1 MAARGWI
8 AAIAIVALAG
18 AGWKY
23 SQSGDEGNKQSQ
35 IVAGEVVRGALPISV
50 VERGNLKAANSLEL
64 KSEVE
69 GSTTILML
77 IEEGVFVEEGTLLAE
92 LDATGM
98 VEKRVSQEITMQN
111 AEASWIKSTQNLEIQ
126 KSQNLSDQASAKRNL
141 AFAEI
146 DKKKYTEGEWL
157 NQEQKAKDDI
167 LLAEEDLTRA
177 VDTLAHSAKLFDR
190 GFITRNEYDADVLAK
205 QRKEISL
212 EQVKRTMEVLTTY
225 TNPREIQSLDADVIE
240 ANREIERVDLQAKA
254 RLVDYEAEVRSAL
267 ARFEL
272 ETEKYE
278 RLEDQIGKAKLY
290 APASGMVVYAQPEGG
305 RNSSGEPLREGST
318 VRERQ
323 KIVTIPSS
331 EGMVAE
337 VSLHESV
344 LEKVQTG
351 LACTVKVD
359 ALGDLELPGVVKFKA
374 VLPDRNSWMANPNQ
388 RLYRTEISIT
398 ESDPRMRPGMS
409 CSIEIH
415 VEVAKDTLY
424 VPVQTIFRDAGESIV
439 FVYTDSGTVEK
450 QRVEVGSFSHLYAQ
464 ILTGVQEGQRIALSV
479 PIGQS
484 LAPAPTMQ
492 GRSEDSDDDTEA
504 SEGSKG
510 TPAPKGMPSMG
521 GEGGPGTWDGKKKG
535 GRPSGLE
542 GPPKKSASAEK
553 ESSTAAP
560 VTAELADADSE
571 ILAASPGTEE

>member
-1 MAARGWI
+1 MGSRGWI
-8 AAIAIVALAG
+8 AAIVIVALAG
-18 AGWKY
+18 GGWKY
-23 SQSGDEGNKQSQ
+23 SQGDDEGGNQSRA
-35 IVAGEVVRGALPISV
+35 VAAEVLRGDLPISV

-64 KSEVE
+64 KSEIE

-77 IEEGVFVEEGTLLAE
+77 IEEGTYVEEGVLLAE

-98 VEKRVSQEITMQN
+98 VEKRVSQQITTQN
-111 AEASWIKSTQNLEIQ
+111 AEASWIKATQNLEIQ
-126 KSQNLSDQASAKRNL
+126 KSQNLSDQASAERKL

-146 DKKKYTEGEWL
+146 DKQKYTEGEWL

-167 LLAEEDLTRA
+167 LLAEEDLERA
-177 VDTLAHSAKLFDR
+177 IDTLAHSAKLFDR

-212 EQVKRTMEVLTTY
+212 EQVKRTLEVLTTY
-225 TNPREIQSLDADVIE
+225 TNPREIQSLDADVLE
-240 ANREIERVDLQAKA
+240 ANREIERVALQAKA

-272 ETEKYE
+272 ETEKYD
-278 RLEDQIGKAKLY
+278 RLEDQIAKAKIY
-290 APASGMVVYAQPEGG
+290 APAAGMVVYAQPEGG
-305 RNSSGEPLREGST
+305 RNSSGEPLREGSS

-323 KIVTIPSS
+323 NIVTIPSS

-351 LACTVKVD
+351 MSCTIKVD
-359 ALGDLELPGVVKFKA
+359 ALGDLELPGTVKFKA

-415 VEVAKDTLY
+415 VEVVKDTLY
-424 VPVQTIFRDAGESIV
+424 VPVQTIFRDGGESIV
-439 FVYTDSGTVEK
+439 FVYTNAGGVEK
-450 QRVEVGSFSHLYAQ
+450 RVVEVGSFSHLWAQ
-464 ILTGVQEGQRIALSV
+464 LLTGVEEGERIALSV
-479 PIGQS
+479 PAGQT
-484 LAPAPTMQ
+484 LAPAPQ
-492 GRSEDSDDDTEA
+492 VQSISEDESMGDD
-504 SEGSKG
+504 GSNG
-510 TPAPKGMPSMG
+510 PGMPEESSGMPDRG
-521 GEGGPGTWDGKKKG
+521 GEGGPGKKKG
-535 GRPSGLE
+535 GRPAGTG
-542 GPPKKSASAEK
+542 GPEKSAALKGEGSNRKASKSSVAGGANEAE
-553 ESSTAAP
+553 AP
-560 VTAELADADSE
+560 GSQK
-571 ILAASPGTEE
+571 

>member
-1 MAARGWI
+1 MGARGWI
-8 AAIAIVALAG
+8 TAIVVVALAG
-18 AGWKY
+18 GGWKY
-23 SQSGDEGNKQSQ
+23 TQGGDEGGKQSQ
-35 IVAGEVVRGALPISV
+35 MVAAEVLRGDLPISV

-64 KSEVE
+64 KSEIE

-77 IEEGVFVEEGTLLAE
+77 IEEGKFVEEGTLLAE

-111 AEASWIKSTQNLEIQ
+111 AEASWIKATQNLEIQ
-126 KSQNLSDQASAKRNL
+126 RSQNLSDQASAERNL

-177 VDTLAHSAKLFDR
+177 VDTLAHSARLFDR

-240 ANREIERVDLQAKA
+240 ADREIERVALQAKA

-272 ETEKYE
+272 ETEKYN

-290 APASGMVVYAQPEGG
+290 APSAGMVVYAQPEGG

-323 KIVTIPSS
+323 DIITIPSS

-344 LEKVQTG
+344 LERVQTG
-351 LACTVKVD
+351 MACTVKVD
-359 ALGDLELPGVVKFKA
+359 ALGDLELPGVVRFKA

-415 VEVAKDTLY
+415 VETVKDTLY

-439 FVYTDSGTVEK
+439 FVYTDSGDVEK
-450 QRVEVGSFSHLYAQ
+450 RKVEVGSFSHLWAQ
-464 ILTGVQEGQRIALSV
+464 LLSGVEEGQRIALSV
-479 PIGQS
+479 PAGQM
-484 LAPAPTMQ
+484 LAPAPSMQ
-492 GRSEDSDDDTEA
+492 NRSEDSGEDVT
-504 SEGSKG
+504 G
-510 TPAPKGMPSMG
+510 PADFGDSAAPGGMPSMG
-521 GEGGPGTWDGKKKG
+521 GEGGPGTRDGKKKG
-535 GRPSGLE
+535 GRPTGE
-542 GPPKKSASAEK
+542 GAPEKSASTGEK
-553 ESSTAAP
+553 SDGKEP
-560 VTAELADADSE
+560 VKKELAGADGE
-571 ILAASPGTEE
+571 AATENPGTQK